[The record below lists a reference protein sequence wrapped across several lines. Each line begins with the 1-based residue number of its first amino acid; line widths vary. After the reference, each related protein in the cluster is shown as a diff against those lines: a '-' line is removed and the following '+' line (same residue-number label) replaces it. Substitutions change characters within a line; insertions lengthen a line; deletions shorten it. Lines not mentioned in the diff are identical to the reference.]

1 MMKITYTKLGR
12 VVLIFLASVGA
23 TFSLNYANYKR
34 YNSSIF
40 TTQTVDFNILAHT
53 LPTKL
58 SYALIKGDLE
68 ELQKTLNSNYGLFGL
83 VITDCTKTQ
92 SDCFGQKILFSTNSK
107 YRNFKLNDLTNS
119 PHDYLRDPI
128 PLIAE
133 GSYQAPFYRHRDITG
148 KTNQG
153 KILGRV
159 YYIRGER
166 PDFITSQVKWVQ
178 KPLYPRGVNIL
189 YTLTL
194 AFFLTLGILIFC
206 IIEWMILYYKN
217 QKQID
222 LQKYEKELKDNE
234 IKQLEV
240 ENKLLKLMTFNNAFE
255 QVIDQEFTSEIANR
269 LQQLD
274 SIIKNILVRIDSDIK
289 NIVHDIYKA
298 PLLINVN
305 STSKIIEEFN
315 HDLLESPVDQVL
327 INYLKE
333 ADDTL
338 KTLDWVVKDLRG
350 TTRIESEPTLVQKEI
365 EYLSK
370 HLPPTLQN
378 WIIDFSYDSSPL
390 WINCNPW
397 HLRSIVKNALYNSS
411 AALKKYRRKLKDNSF
426 KGHISVCCKS
436 NQNMAIIEIKDNGP
450 GIPPDILPTLYE
462 SSQRLNK
469 TGGELSGNGSMIVFA
484 YLSLHGGKVEKQ
496 NLEKGAKISF
506 QFPLISEPSN

>member
-1 MMKITYTKLGR
+1 MKITYTKLGR
-12 VVLIFLASVGA
+12 VVLIFLASIGA
-23 TFSLNYANYKR
+23 TFSLDYANYQR

-40 TTQTVDFNILAHT
+40 AVQTVDFNILTHT

-58 SYALIKGDLE
+58 SYALIKGDLD

-83 VITDCTKTQ
+83 VITDCKKTK
-92 SDCFGQKILFSTNSK
+92 SDCLGQKILFYTNSK
-107 YRNFKLNDLTNS
+107 YREFKLSDLANS
-119 PHDYLRDPI
+119 SYDYLRDPI
-128 PLIAE
+128 PLITE
-133 GSYQAPFYRHRDITG
+133 GSYQGSFARDRNITG
-148 KTNQG
+148 KTNPG
-153 KILGRV
+153 KIIGRV
-159 YYIRGER
+159 YYIRGKR
-166 PDFITSQVKWVQ
+166 PDFITSQVNWV
-178 KPLYPRGVNIL
+178 KNPLYPRGVNIL
-189 YTLTL
+189 YTLTFAL
-194 AFFLTLGILIFC
+194 FLTLGILIFC
-206 IIEWMILYYKN
+206 IIEWMILYYQN
-217 QKQID
+217 QNQID
-222 LQKYEKELKDNE
+222 LQKYEKELKDNK
-234 IKQLEV
+234 IRQLEV
-240 ENKLLKLMTFNNAFE
+240 ENQLLKLMTFNNAFE
-255 QVIDQEFTSEIANR
+255 QVIENEFSSEIANR

-274 SIIKNILVRIDSDIK
+274 SIIKNILVRIDSDTK

-305 STSKIIEEFN
+305 STSQIIEELN
-315 HDLLESPVDQVL
+315 HDLPESPVEQIL

-350 TTRIESEPTLVQKEI
+350 TTRIESEATLVQKEI

-436 NQNMAIIEIKDNGP
+436 NQNMAIIEIKDNDP
-450 GIPPDILPTLYE
+450 GIPLDIIPTLYE
-462 SSQRLNK
+462 SSERLNK
-469 TGGELSGNGSMIVFA
+469 SGGELSGNGSMIVFA
-484 YLSLHGGKVEKQ
+484 YLSLHGGKVEKE
-496 NLEKGAKISF
+496 NLEKGAMISF
-506 QFPLISEPSN
+506 KFPLISEPSK